1 MHFSN
6 LFKLQM
12 VEFFQ
17 ILKRIANQSVSM
29 LNGAIGD
36 KLQNTPLGIEMN
48 FYAEGNLVALDKESL
63 LARYAQPDSVIST
76 KICVLIHGL
85 THNETAWEFADK
97 SDYGSLLAQDLQ
109 YTPFYLRY
117 NTGLH
122 ISNNGKELA
131 AILEELYQHY
141 PVEIEEIC
149 IIAHSMG
156 GLVTHSACHYAQENG
171 FEWTKKIKNIFLLAT
186 PHLGSYLERLA
197 NVVTSILEQVPN
209 WQTRLVGKAIN
220 LRSAGI
226 KDLRFGYIREDDWKD
241 KNPDQF
247 LQNDKVPAQKLSGV
261 SYYVISGRLT
271 EDEKHCISQ
280 LFGDILV
287 STQSAGANSTN
298 EAEFNFPPENHYQ
311 FANTHHIELSNT
323 IKVYECIKKCLHA

>member
-1 MHFSN
+1 
-6 LFKLQM
+6 M
-12 VEFFQ
+12 VNFFQ
-17 ILKRIANQSVSM
+17 ILKRISNQSISV

-36 KLQNTPLGIEMN
+36 KLQHTPLGIEMN
-48 FYAEGNLVALDKESL
+48 FYDKDTLVALDKENL
-63 LARYAQPDSVIST
+63 LARYTQLDSTISP

-122 ISNNGKELA
+122 ISSNGKELA
-131 AILEELYQHY
+131 AILEKLYQNY

-156 GLVTHSACHYAQENG
+156 GLVTHSACHYVQESD
-171 FEWTKKIKNIFLLAT
+171 FDWIKKVKNIFLIAT

-197 NVVTSILEQVPN
+197 NVVTNILGQVPN
-209 WQTRLVGKAIN
+209 WQTRLVGKVIN
-220 LRSAGI
+220 LRSDGI
-226 KDLRFGYIREDDWKD
+226 KDLRFGYTKDDDWKN
-241 KNPDQF
+241 KEPDQF
-247 LQNDKVPAQKLSGV
+247 LQNTKTPTQKLSGV

-271 EDEKHCISQ
+271 QDEKHWITQ

-287 STQSAGANSTN
+287 SPESAGAESTN
-298 EAEFNFPPENHYQ
+298 EVEFNFPPENHYQ
-311 FANTHHIELSNT
+311 FANTNHIELST
-323 IKVYECIKKCLHA
+323 MIEVYERIKNCLQP